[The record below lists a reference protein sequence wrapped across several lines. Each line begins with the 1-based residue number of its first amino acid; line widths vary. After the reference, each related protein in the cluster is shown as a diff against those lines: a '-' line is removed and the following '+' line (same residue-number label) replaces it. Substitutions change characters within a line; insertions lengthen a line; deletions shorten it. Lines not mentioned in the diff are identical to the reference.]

1 VSSIV
6 KRNPP
11 LYSPLYERGENEGRG
26 KRNPP
31 DPIFTLSRRVK
42 LFVSRAISAA
52 SEILVRRVFLSDGND
67 SNKERDLLKLLKK
80 QLTFPL
86 FFTSFFGINENS
98 GKDEKYAETT
108 DDYSPQ
114 KRKFLKKI
122 TRKSQYENCFT
133 QISYCHGYKFNFLN
147 FFHIVKLPND
157 GLSVKFIRERKPPA
171 GGGCSTSQFSLGKGE
186 KAVMREENKGNII
199 GIIRKLISSVPIIF
213 LFVTMAEAVSIR
225 TSFVSVSVS
234 GVVPGKEFSL
244 KERGIKT
251 LKIYNRGSE
260 DVTVK
265 VAVLPEKLE
274 ERCEQIRDS
283 SWIEIKKDTLKI
295 PAGSF
300 AETDIIIK
308 VPKMKEFYGRK
319 FSAVLF
325 SAAASAGG
333 NLSAGLKSKL
343 FFETVERKSF
353 FKRLFGR

>member
-1 VSSIV
+1 
-6 KRNPP
+6 
-11 LYSPLYERGENEGRG
+11 
-26 KRNPP
+26 
-31 DPIFTLSRRVK
+31 
-42 LFVSRAISAA
+42 
-52 SEILVRRVFLSDGND
+52 
-67 SNKERDLLKLLKK
+67 
-80 QLTFPL
+80 
-86 FFTSFFGINENS
+86 
-98 GKDEKYAETT
+98 
-108 DDYSPQ
+108 
-114 KRKFLKKI
+114 
-122 TRKSQYENCFT
+122 
-133 QISYCHGYKFNFLN
+133 
-147 FFHIVKLPND
+147 
-157 GLSVKFIRERKPPA
+157 
-171 GGGCSTSQFSLGKGE
+171 
-186 KAVMREENKGNII
+186 MREENKGNII

-283 SWIEIKKDTLKI
+283 SWIEIKKDTFKI